1 MTKSALL
8 LASAAIAVILGPSA
22 AAAQATHG
30 GPDRRVPPNTAS
42 CTLSRS
48 CAPGAS
54 VNLVPYVTLKKKT
67 GTLRLDVSPAHAEV
81 YVDGVYAGR
90 AQDFD
95 GASSRATMAAGAHR
109 IEIRAEGFEN
119 TNVVA
124 RISGS
129 AATVH
134 RISLRPLSRQA
145 AD

>member
-1 MTKSALL
+1 MTKLALL
-8 LASAAIAVILGPSA
+8 LAGAAAATIIGPSIA
-22 AAAQATHG
+22 SAQATHG
-30 GPDRRVPPNTAS
+30 GPGRTSPPDTAR

-54 VNLVPYVTLKKKT
+54 VNLFPYVPLPRKT
-67 GTLRLDVSPAHAEV
+67 GTLRLDVSPAHADV

-95 GASSRATMAAGAHR
+95 GASARARMSTGDHR

-119 TNVVA
+119 AYLVA
-124 RISGS
+124 RINRS

-134 RISLRPLSRQA
+134 RITLWPVSRQA